1 MSKGTPSMGKKQKS
15 THIRCRRCGDI
26 PITSRSGLAPRVAM
40 ANLLD
45 AVNSVGVSETDR
57 WPSTRSEDFAP
68 EMAKSLLNQ
77 RESIPDVWHH
87 RSRRAS

>member
-1 MSKGTPSMGKKQKS
+1 MA
-15 THIRCRRCGDI
+15 DI

-40 ANLLD
+40 ANLQD
-45 AVNSVGVSETDR
+45 AANSAGVSETDR

-77 RESIPDVWHH
+77 RETIPDVWHH
-87 RSRRAS
+87 RSRRAPR